1 MYMSAPTDAG
11 ANLLKIIPEY
21 GFFCNEGSL
30 GSDEQRTIRIP
41 AASAES
47 GNGQECR
54 NPASEE
60 AGFHACGKVITIS
73 NRMPKTSV
81 PNQQYNVRKS
91 LFRRILKIK
100 VYRFSPGRE
109 HSHHPVAV
117 FQQRFPDK
125 FRYLRH
131 MAAFLVLVLIRK
143 Q

>member
-11 ANLLKIIPEY
+11 ANLVKIIPEY

-60 AGFHACGKVITIS
+60 AGFHACDKVIIIS
-73 NRMPKTSV
+73 NRMSKRSV
-81 PNQQYNVRKS
+81 SNQQ
-91 LFRRILKIK
+91 
-100 VYRFSPGRE
+100 
-109 HSHHPVAV
+109 
-117 FQQRFPDK
+117 
-125 FRYLRH
+125 
-131 MAAFLVLVLIRK
+131 
-143 Q
+143 